1 MLDGIVQVTSFRF
14 TQKTLAALPPN
25 PKSSKSSDF
34 EVSDVQVPGLKLLV
48 GKSGTKKFLL
58 RYSINQ
64 RKCSIALGTFGV
76 MNVDEARAL
85 ANRYKAQ
92 VAQGIDPKQERDEFR
107 SRITFAEFITKH
119 YLPHAKVN
127 KRSFK
132 ADEAKLR
139 IYLIPRF
146 GSIPLADVTTLQL
159 QQYHNQLITKLSP
172 ATANRHLSLLHRI
185 FALAVIW
192 GYLEKN
198 PAGHITKFQENNL
211 QQRFLNS
218 DEIRRLFAAADQ
230 DENPVAAAYIKFL
243 MLTGVR
249 RSEGLAARWDHLN
262 LEGLPPT
269 WFVPHTKSGKSRY
282 VILNPMALQVLSS
295 LPRIH
300 GNPYVFPGKIEG
312 HPINNP
318 IKAFK
323 RIIARAGIETSF
335 RLHDIRHTVASL
347 IINNGGTLYDVQA
360 ALAHANS
367 SMSERYAHLS
377 NERRE
382 KTSQRLSSVVA
393 GAIGGVANFDE

>member
-1 MLDGIVQVTSFRF
+1 MLEGLVSATSFRF
-14 TQKTLAALPPN
+14 TQKTLAVLPPN

-34 EVSDVQVPGLKLLV
+34 EVSDTQVPGLKLLV

-58 RYSINQ
+58 RYSFNQ

-76 MNVDEARAL
+76 MSVDEARTL
-85 ANRYKAQ
+85 ANLYKARI
-92 VAQGIDPKQERDEFR
+92 AQGIDPKLERDEFR
-107 SRITFAEFITKH
+107 ARISFADYITQQ

-139 IYLIPRF
+139 LYLIPKF
-146 GSIPLADVTTLQL
+146 GVIPLADVTTLQL
-159 QQYHNQLITKLSP
+159 QQYHNQLISTLSP

-198 PAGHITKFQENNL
+198 PAGNITKFQENNQ
-211 QQRFLNS
+211 QQRFLCA
-218 DEIRRLFAAADQ
+218 DEIRNLFTAADQ
-230 DENPVAAAYIKFL
+230 DENPIAAAYIKFL

-262 LEGLPPT
+262 LDGQPPT

-282 VILNPMALQVLSS
+282 VILNPMALQVLST
-295 LPRIH
+295 LPRVP
-300 GNPYVFPGKIEG
+300 GNPYVFPGKVDQQ
-312 HPINNP
+312 PINNP

-323 RIIARAGIETSF
+323 RIIERAGIEKSF

-382 KTSQRLSSVVA
+382 KTSQTLSLVVA
-393 GAIGGVANFDE
+393 GALQVK